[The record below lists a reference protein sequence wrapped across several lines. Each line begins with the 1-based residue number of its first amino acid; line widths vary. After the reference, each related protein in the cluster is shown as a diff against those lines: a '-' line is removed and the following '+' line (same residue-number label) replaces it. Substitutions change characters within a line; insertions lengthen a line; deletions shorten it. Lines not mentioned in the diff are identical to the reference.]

1 MSFTVLIP
9 ARLSS
14 TRLPN
19 KPLAD
24 LGGMPMVIRVAM
36 QARLSQA
43 DQVVIATEDRAI
55 VDAAKLAGIDAVL
68 TANTHTSGTDR
79 LAQASQLLK
88 LAPETVVVNV
98 QGDEPFIEPELI
110 NQTAGLV
117 QRDSQISMSTAA
129 HPIDNEADFL
139 NPNVVKVVLDMNGC
153 ALYFSR
159 ASIPFLRD
167 RQDAFAAR
175 QSNWGLRHVGIYA
188 YRQSFLQQFA
198 AWPTHALE
206 QIEALEQLRVLA
218 HGHKI
223 AVYLTPTL
231 PMPGIDT
238 LDDLTRARARLAN

>member
-9 ARLSS
+9 ARMSS

-24 LGGMPMVIRVAM
+24 LGGVPMVIRVAM

-43 DQVVIATEDRAI
+43 NRVVIATQDQI
-55 VDAAKLAGIDAVL
+55 IMDAAKTAHVEAVL
-68 TANTHTSGTDR
+68 TESSHNSGTDR
-79 LAQASQLLK
+79 LAQASQLLQ
-88 LAPETVVVNV
+88 LAPDTVVVNV
-98 QGDEPFIEPELI
+98 QGDEPFIEPDLI
-110 NQTAGLV
+110 NQTAALV
-117 QRDSQISMSTAA
+117 QRNAQINMSTAA

-139 NPNVVKVVLDMNGC
+139 NPNVVKVVVDLHGC

-159 ASIPFLRD
+159 AGIPFVRD
-167 RQDAFAAR
+167 PDPRQA
-175 QSNWGLRHVGIYA
+175 NWGLRHVGIYA

-198 AWPTHALE
+198 AWPGHRLE

-238 LDDLTRARARLAN
+238 PEDLNRARARLAN